1 MSEQTNPT
9 PASAAAAGN
18 EVLVQVED
26 RGGVRVLI
34 LDRPKALNA
43 LSGDL
48 VAQLTAALMDA
59 ESTDTVRAVVLTG
72 SDKVFCAGA
81 DIQEIPQM
89 QQAAP
94 LDRLAF
100 DGLFTT
106 IARLSTPTIAAVR
119 GLAFGGGCELAL
131 ACDMAIA
138 GESAQFGVPEVKLG
152 VLPGAGGTQR
162 LVHALGKAKAMRMLL
177 TGEPVTAAWA
187 ESAGLVA
194 EVVADAEVLDT
205 AVAIG
210 EEIARNAPLA
220 VRLTADA
227 ARHADEVGLS
237 QGLDVERRNFLLL
250 LGTEDAA
257 EGLSAFAERR
267 TADFKGA

>member
-1 MSEQTNPT
+1 MSEQTDPT
-9 PASAAAAGN
+9 TASATAGE
-18 EVLVQVED
+18 EVLVRVED
-26 RGGVRVLI
+26 RGAVRVLT

-43 LSGDL
+43 LSGEL
-48 VAQLTAALMDA
+48 VAQLTAALTQA
-59 ESTDTVRAVVLTG
+59 EAEASVRAVVLTG
-72 SDKVFCAGA
+72 SDKAFCAGA
-81 DIQEIPQM
+81 DITQIPQM

-94 LDRLAF
+94 LDKLAF
-100 DGLFTT
+100 DDLFSTVAGLN
-106 IARLSTPTIAAVR
+106 TPTIAAVR
-119 GLAFGGGCELAL
+119 GMAFGGGCELAL
-131 ACDMAIA
+131 AADLAIA
-138 GESAQFGVPEVKLG
+138 GESATFGVPEVKLG

-194 EVVADAEVLDT
+194 EVVADAEVVDT

-210 EEIARNAPLA
+210 ESIAFNAPLA
-220 VRLTADA
+220 VRLAADS

-237 QGLDVERRNFLLL
+237 QGLDLERRNFLLL
-250 LGTEDAA
+250 LGTEDAT
-257 EGLSAFAERR
+257 EGISAFAQRR